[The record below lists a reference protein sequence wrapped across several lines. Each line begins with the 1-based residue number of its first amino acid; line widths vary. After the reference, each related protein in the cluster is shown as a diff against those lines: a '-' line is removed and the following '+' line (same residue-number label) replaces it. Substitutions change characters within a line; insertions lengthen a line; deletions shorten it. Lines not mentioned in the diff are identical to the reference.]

1 MVPRSLSLSS
11 YYSHFKSARGIG
23 TAIGILLPVIP
34 KVKGGAWTEYLL
46 APLGD
51 VDIVARILEAVLC
64 VATTYLVFFFFR
76 GQSPAR
82 RRRTLLLML
91 FIVPFL
97 CACLYMV
104 FCMSFVRT
112 VNIPTLE
119 RSAYVSVGF
128 QRTDFAKQNFA
139 SMSDEEMLRSR
150 GLSDEEIR
158 KLWTPLS
165 LALARM
171 SLFVTWSGITLSLI
185 CGLSLG
191 LFDQTEAAVARV
203 PPS

>member
-1 MVPRSLSLSS
+1 MVPRSLKLSS

-51 VDIVARILEAVLC
+51 VDIVARILEAVLR

-97 CACLYMV
+97 CACLYSG

-112 VNIPTLE
+112 ANIPTRE

-128 QRTDFAKQNFA
+128 QRTDFAK
-139 SMSDEEMLRSR
+139 
-150 GLSDEEIR
+150 
-158 KLWTPLS
+158 
-165 LALARM
+165 
-171 SLFVTWSGITLSLI
+171 
-185 CGLSLG
+185 
-191 LFDQTEAAVARV
+191 
-203 PPS
+203 